1 MATSYATRPS
11 SFLGLSP
18 VSWEAYQFDLAA
30 LTLGRW
36 VDNKLAETDKKGNP
50 VNRLQDLLGESK
62 KADDASQFRS
72 LAGMVTEKMVIPES
86 GIW

>member
-11 SFLGLSP
+11 SFLGLRSD
-18 VSWEAYQFDLAA
+18 SWEAYQLDLAA

-36 VDNKLAETDKKGNP
+36 VENKLAETDKTGKP
-50 VNRLQDLLGESK
+50 VNRLNDLLGNSK
-62 KADDASQFRS
+62 PDDESQFRS
-72 LAGMVTEKMVIPES
+72 LAGMATVKMKIPDS

>member
-62 KADDASQFRS
+62 PSGEGEFRS
-72 LAGMVTEKMVIPES
+72 LAGMVTEKMAIPES
-86 GIW
+86 GVW